1 MNEENGFEAGR
12 SRDPIT
18 GEPGF
23 HPIAT
28 VAGGTSGAMTGAAI
42 GVIGGPVGIVLGAAA
57 GGLIGGLAGDAL
69 VELLSPSAVDEYWQ
83 AEFERRTGISA
94 QSYEQVKNEV
104 YFGTQERLRYGKYAP
119 PWNEVEPELA
129 KSWRVSPLCTGEE
142 WGQVRATVCDAF
154 CVADVAIRRALEND
168 RAAN

>member
-28 VAGGTSGAMTGAAI
+28 VAGGASGAMTGAAI
-42 GVIGGPVGIVLGAAA
+42 GAMGGPVGIVLGAAA

-69 VELLSPSAVDEYWQ
+69 VELLSPS
-83 AEFERRTGISA
+83 RRT
-94 QSYEQVKNEV
+94 
-104 YFGTQERLRYGKYAP
+104 ERHASR
-119 PWNEVEPELA
+119 
-129 KSWRVSPLCTGEE
+129 S
-142 WGQVRATVCDAF
+142 
-154 CVADVAIRRALEND
+154 VADSSLCLFFDELYPIAVGRTSLRSLTCRSRSDGIDAVNEGLRAP
-168 RAAN
+168 